1 MSTDP
6 REFEH
11 PIDGTTPNELPTVL
25 GVGSLA
31 PEAIEAAARVLSGC
45 RAEQW
50 ESAAPH
56 VKDSNRWAAQVA
68 LTAALPFIAAQAKGE
83 ALREAADACAPDY
96 ETTDTRSVAKWLRA
110 RAATIE
116 SEATNV

>member
-1 MSTDP
+1 M
-6 REFEH
+6 
-11 PIDGTTPNELPTVL
+11 TTNQDANPTPSELPTVL

-31 PEAIEAAARVLSGC
+31 PEAIEAAARALSGC

-68 LTAALPFIAAQAKGE
+68 LTAAAPFIAAQ
-83 ALREAADACAPDY
+83 ALREAADAFLDSG
-96 ETTDTRSVAKWLRA
+96 TIGRQWVARELNA

-116 SEATNV
+116 GKSE